1 MKITFKTF
9 ILITL
14 FTSLFLGFVSC
25 ELEDEINEEIEETID
40 TEEEEEEEE
49 SEPEVILSTENAI
62 TSISVLLNDVQYNA
76 EIDHLNNSVLLTLP
90 SGTNLSE
97 ILPIITIPDF
107 ATISPDPSSV
117 QNYEE
122 GVLFTITAED
132 GTTQEYEVKIIAPS
146 NENSIISST
155 MENELMEPI
164 TGFIDEDSKSIL
176 FEVPNTL
183 DLTAVKINITIP
195 EDAVASLETENI
207 IDLSSTTTL
216 NITAENGDI
225 SEYSVSTY
233 TTNLLTNPTGDNNG
247 FGWDFDTNTG
257 IETTAEYGNIFYITA
272 YEGDFSPHIY
282 QTVTFPRDYSEKY
295 VLFIGNLTTEKVL
308 ENSITRHSYL
318 WAYQTGEFSQDDWIY
333 MQGMAHT
340 AGANE
345 WEVVSGSHKLL
356 PNVTG
361 TYFQLGQGRR
371 NGDPYDG
378 TTCKFRDLEVRLFE
392 SAEDAAI
399 YVSQLYNQ

>member
-1 MKITFKTF
+1 MKIAIKNIF
-9 ILITL
+9 LLTL
-14 FTSLFLGFVSC
+14 FTSLILSFISC
-25 ELEDEINEEIEETID
+25 ELEDEINEQIEESID
-40 TEEEEEEEE
+40 TEETEE
-49 SEPEVILSTENAI
+49 SEPEVVLSNESNI
-62 TSISVLLNDVQYNA
+62 TSISVILNDVQYNA
-76 EIDHLNNSVLLTLP
+76 KIDFLNKTILLTLP

-97 ILPIITIPDF
+97 IIPAITISDF

-117 QNYEE
+117 KNYEE

-132 GTTQEYEVKIIAPS
+132 GTTQEYEVTIIAPS
-146 NENSIISST
+146 NENSIISIT
-155 MENELMEPI
+155 LDDELMEPI
-164 TGFIDEDSKSIL
+164 TGYIDEESKSIL

-183 DLTAVKINITIP
+183 DLSAVKINITIP
-195 EDAVASLETENI
+195 ENAVTSLETESI
-207 IDLSSTTTL
+207 VDLSSTIAL
-216 NITAENGDI
+216 NITAENGDV
-225 SEYSVSTY
+225 SEYSVSSY
-233 TTNLLTNPTGDNNG
+233 TTNLLTNPSGDNNG
-247 FGWDFDTNTG
+247 SGWDFDPNTG

-282 QTVTFPRDYSEKY
+282 QTITFPRDYSEKY

-318 WAYQTGEFSQDDWIY
+318 WAKQIGEFSQDDWIY
-333 MQGMAHT
+333 MQGMGHS

-392 SAEDAAI
+392 SAEEAAI
-399 YVSQLYNQ
+399 YVSQVYNQ